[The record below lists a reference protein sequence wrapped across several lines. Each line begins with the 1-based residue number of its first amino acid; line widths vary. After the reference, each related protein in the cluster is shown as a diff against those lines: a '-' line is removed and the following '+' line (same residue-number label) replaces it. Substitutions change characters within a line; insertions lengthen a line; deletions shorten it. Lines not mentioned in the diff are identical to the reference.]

1 MSMIEKLKPWV
12 SSITLLPIAI
22 FLIINK
28 GEFIFIVDHVNLL
41 FHEGGHGVFSLFGK
55 FIYTL
60 GGSLMQIII
69 PSLFIFYFYSH
80 EQRIGVQISIIYLA
94 QNLMN
99 IGVYA
104 ADALAQR
111 LPLLGGNKVYHD
123 WSYLLGQVG
132 LLEYDQTVGNLFYIT
147 SIILIIF
154 ALVLPLIMKDYEKVN
169 LNLKV

>member
-1 MSMIEKLKPWV
+1 MIEKLKPWV

-169 LNLKV
+169 FNLKV

>member
-1 MSMIEKLKPWV
+1 MNMIEKLKPWV
-12 SSITLLPIAI
+12 STVILLPLAV

-28 GEFIFIVDHVNLL
+28 GNFIFIIDHVNLL

-69 PSLFIFYFYSH
+69 PCLFIFYFYSH
-80 EQRIGVQISIIYLA
+80 EQRIGVQISLIYLA

-104 ADALAQR
+104 ADARVQR

-123 WSYLLGQVG
+123 WTYLLGKVG
-132 LLEYDQTVGNLFYIT
+132 LLEYDQAVGTLFYIIA
-147 SIILIIF
+147 IILIIL
-154 ALVLPLIMKDYEKVN
+154 ALILPLVMKDYKKVI
-169 LNLKV
+169 LNMKV

>member
-80 EQRIGVQISIIYLA
+80 EQRIGVQISIVYLA